1 VTQGGPTTWLR
12 AGAAYFGWVFGVGFV
27 LGSLRVPLL
36 VPRLGERWA
45 ELLEMPLMALA
56 IVLAARWVVRRFA
69 LAPHAGLR
77 LAVGGLALL
86 LMVGAELL
94 LAVALQGRSLAQ
106 YLGSRDPVSGT
117 VYLALLAVFALMP
130 WWLGRRPG
138 AL

>member
-1 VTQGGPTTWLR
+1 MTQGGPTTWLR

-69 LAPHAGLR
+69 LVPHAGLR

-86 LMVGAELL
+86 PEVRHIQRVFARPTTATFSGIKDLER
-94 LAVALQGRSLAQ
+94 LAVAIL
-106 YLGSRDPVSGT
+106 
-117 VYLALLAVFALMP
+117 
-130 WWLGRRPG
+130 
-138 AL
+138 